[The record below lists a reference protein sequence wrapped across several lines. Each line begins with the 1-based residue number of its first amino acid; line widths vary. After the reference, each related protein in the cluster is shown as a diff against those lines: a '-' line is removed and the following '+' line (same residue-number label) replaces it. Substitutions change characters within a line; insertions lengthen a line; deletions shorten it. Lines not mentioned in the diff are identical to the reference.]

1 MDASNQRLDH
11 LHEEA
16 RSGRSRRRVQFN
28 QRIDS
33 QLKARFTSVVSRLN
47 VQASDYLEA
56 VLADAL
62 DRSEKVIADAG
73 SAEPQVG

>member
-1 MDASNQRLDH
+1 MDLPNGRLDR

-28 QRIDS
+28 QRIDT
-33 QLKARFTSVVSRLN
+33 QLKERFTSVVSRLN
-47 VQASDYLEA
+47 VQSSDYLEA

-62 DRSEKVIADAG
+62 DHSEKVIADAG
-73 SAEPQVG
+73 STEPQVS